1 MGSENHMND
10 LVIGAMISPT
20 LYAPDFQAIR
30 QLTRA
35 EAGTRLKAILTS
47 LVGAEEHALDTI
59 FHVRLQ
65 CFRMV
70 RELET
75 WKDDVDPEM
84 DRPFKSLDRWT
95 ECFFPDQPRY
105 AKAAKAADESLA
117 GVPMET
123 INKISVSN
131 LMLLSSPG
139 VSEKVRTK
147 PDVLQTAQTSTKRGL
162 LDYLNE
168 NHHQRLEHAEP
179 SIVPASVNHIQQE
192 AITMAMALEEDC
204 NSEKKAIEA
213 IFAFYVRDNA
223 TLYYNWLEDKKV

>member
-1 MGSENHMND
+1 MND
-10 LVIGAMISPT
+10 LVTGATLHPT
-20 LYAPDFQAIR
+20 LCTPDFQAIR
-30 QLTRA
+30 QLGRP

-117 GVPMET
+117 GVPIET

-131 LMLLSSPG
+131 LMLLSSPS

-168 NHHQRLEHAEP
+168 NHHQKLEHAEP
-179 SIVPASVNHIQQE
+179 VMLPKDGKSRFDV
-192 AITMAMALEEDC
+192 AIAMALALDAKTQPE
-204 NSEKKAIEA
+204 AIEYIA
-213 IFAFYVRDNA
+213 ETYISENAVR
-223 TLYYNWLEDKKV
+223 YENWLEEQKA